1 MNTRDIDKSLVVTQ
15 SLHPSARTAS
25 ANGTGVDLAGFSAAV
40 IVVHVGTRTDGTHVL
55 KIQESDDNSS
65 FTDVAAADQS
75 GSFPADVTSNT
86 PIEVGYTGR
95 KRYLRVVSTVSGTTT
110 GAVYGASV
118 IKVLPRTLPQ

>member
-1 MNTRDIDKSLVVTQ
+1 MQIRDIDKSIAATQ
-15 SLHPSARTAS
+15 SINPAAKTTT

-40 IVVHVGTRTDGTHVL
+40 VLVTVGTRTDGTHVL
-55 KIQESDDNSS
+55 KIQESDDNS
-65 FTDVAAADQS
+65 TWADVAAADQS

-95 KRYLRVVSTVSGTTT
+95 KRYLRVVTTISGAST
-110 GAVYGASV
+110 GAVYGATV